1 MYIITLDLGEVKPVV
16 PFPEGP
22 GGANRK
28 RERKTIPES
37 LDFVPEKT
45 NGTTGPAALP
55 QKKLSVRGDFL
66 C

>member
-1 MYIITLDLGEVKPVV
+1 MNIITPDQGEVKPVV
-16 PFPEGP
+16 PFLKGP

-37 LDFVPEKT
+37 LDSVPEKT
-45 NGTTGPAALP
+45 NGTTGPAVLP